1 MMNFHVL
8 TLFPDF
14 FRAFADSSMIKK
26 GLDKGLFNINIK
38 DIRDY
43 AVNQYGQVDDTPYGG
58 GAGMLMR
65 PEPIYNAFQSL
76 DLDEISHKKVI
87 FFSPKGVTMT
97 QDYVKSLR
105 QYEDIVLI
113 CGHYEGID
121 QRIIDLLVDEQVSIG
136 DFVLTGGELPA
147 MALIDATVRHIDGV
161 LKSGS
166 LEQESFT
173 GSRLE
178 YRQWTKPRV
187 FQGLEVPE
195 VLVSGNHKLIAEFN
209 EKDSLEETRKYRPDL
224 LEDTQK

>member
-1 MMNFHVL
+1 MINFHVL

-14 FRAFADSSMIKK
+14 IRAFSECSMIKK
-26 GLDKGLFNINIK
+26 GLEKGLFNINIK
-38 DIRDY
+38 DIRDH
-43 AVNQYGQVDDTPYGG
+43 AVNKYGQVDDTPFGG

-65 PEPIYNAFQSL
+65 PEPIYDAYQSL
-76 DLDEISHKKVI
+76 QIAQDSHKKVI

-97 QDYVKSLR
+97 QDYVKDLR
-105 QYEDIVLI
+105 QYDDIVLI

-121 QRIIDLLVDEQVSIG
+121 ERIIQLLVDEQVSIG
-136 DFVLTGGELPA
+136 DFVLTGGEIPA

-173 GSRLE
+173 GKKLE

-187 FQGLEVPE
+187 FMGLEVPE
-195 VLVSGNHKLIAEFN
+195 VLVSGNHKKIEQFNQEDAIAET
-209 EKDSLEETRKYRPDL
+209 KKYRPDL
-224 LEDTQK
+224 LGDT

>member
-1 MMNFHVL
+1 MGRM
-8 TLFPDF
+8 
-14 FRAFADSSMIKK
+14 
-26 GLDKGLFNINIK
+26 DKGLFNINVK
-38 DIRDY
+38 DIREH
-43 AVNQYGQVDDTPYGG
+43 AVNRYGQVDDTPFGG

-65 PEPIYNAFQSL
+65 PEPIYDAYQAL
-76 DLDEISHKKVI
+76 HIDEHSRKKVI

-105 QYEDIVLI
+105 QYDDIVLI

-147 MALIDATVRHIDGV
+147 MTLIDATVRHIDGV

-166 LEQESFT
+166 LDQESFT
-173 GSRLE
+173 GARLE

-195 VLVSGNHKLIAEFN
+195 VLLSGNHKLIAEFN
-209 EKDSLEETRKYRPDL
+209 EKDAIAETQKFRPDL
-224 LEDTQK
+224 LKDTIKNN